1 MSEQKHFDD
10 VLQKPEPNS
19 EFSSHGRGDSH
30 WLHAAEK
37 TKTSVLGFAV
47 ALTFTFSI
55 IELVGFLWGNSLA
68 LIGDAGHMV
77 TDSASLL
84 FALVANKIA
93 QKGADDDHSFGHGR
107 VEVLAAFINGLVM
120 LCVVGWIF
128 FEAVSRIMT
137 PEPVSGLSVMA
148 IAAVGLVI
156 NILVAW
162 SLSRAR
168 KNMNTRAALLHVMG
182 DLLGSVAAIVAGAVI
197 YFGGPT
203 IADPI
208 LSLVVCCLLLHATWE
223 ILRDSTRVLLDS
235 VPEGVNYFSVGRTIE
250 AIPGVNRVHDLHVWT
265 MSPGHGAIQCH
276 VHIESPECW
285 PKILDVL
292 RRQLHEEFQIDH
304 VTVWPVGLAAK
315 VEVWRCRYASS
326 GRLPRG
332 LRRSEGRACGARA
345 RCGEALSGPGFLSCR
360 PGEEPPG
367 SPGKKS
373 CRRRE
378 NSRTMNNRPDSE
390 AARKRRRFS
399 GVCRTSV

>member
-10 VLQKPEPNS
+10 ILQKPEPDA

-47 ALTFTFSI
+47 ALTLTFSV
-55 IELVGFLWGNSLA
+55 IELLGGLWGNSLA

-120 LCVVGWIF
+120 LCVVVWIF

-156 NILVAW
+156 NVLVAW
-162 SLSRAR
+162 SLSRDR

-223 ILRDSTRVLLDS
+223 ILRDSSRVLLDS
-235 VPEGVNYFSVGRTIE
+235 VPEGVNYFSVGRAIE

-292 RRQLHEEFQIDH
+292 RSSCTRSFRSTMSRFSPNGTSAAARM
-304 VTVWPVGLAAK
+304 TVRSAAMRSS
-315 VEVWRCRYASS
+315 ERPAARTSTIPRLRPPHRCSTQ
-326 GRLPRG
+326 
-332 LRRSEGRACGARA
+332 RSC
-345 RCGEALSGPGFLSCR
+345 
-360 PGEEPPG
+360 
-367 SPGKKS
+367 
-373 CRRRE
+373 
-378 NSRTMNNRPDSE
+378 SE
-390 AARKRRRFS
+390 AAPEARQKVMSAPGEFSYNEQIGLNGRRAPRRWRS
-399 GVCRTSV
+399 SPGRTTQLQV

>member
-10 VLQKPEPNS
+10 VFQKPEPNS

-47 ALTFTFSI
+47 ALTLSFSV
-55 IELVGFLWGNSLA
+55 IEFVGGLWGNSLA

-162 SLSRAR
+162 SLSRDR

-304 VTVWPVGLAAK
+304 VTVQPEWDFRGSDEEC
-315 VEVWRCRYASS
+315 EVCRYA
-326 GRLPRG
+326 
-332 LRRSEGRACGARA
+332 E
-345 RCGEALSGPGFLSCR
+345 F
-360 PGEEPPG
+360 
-367 SPGKKS
+367 
-373 CRRRE
+373 
-378 NSRTMNNRPDSE
+378 E
-390 AARKRRRFS
+390 AA
-399 GVCRTSV
+399 CRADFDDPRAAPAAPVLDAEKLL

>member
-10 VLQKPEPNS
+10 VFQKPEPNS

-47 ALTFTFSI
+47 ALTLSFSV
-55 IELVGFLWGNSLA
+55 IELVGGLWGNSLA

-162 SLSRAR
+162 SLSRDR

-182 DLLGSVAAIVAGAVI
+182 DLLGSVAVRRLPTLFSRSSSAACFCMQPGRSSATRRAFFLTACLKASTISASVARSR
-197 YFGGPT
+197 
-203 IADPI
+203 
-208 LSLVVCCLLLHATWE
+208 LSQA
-223 ILRDSTRVLLDS
+223 STAC
-235 VPEGVNYFSVGRTIE
+235 T
-250 AIPGVNRVHDLHVWT
+250 T
-265 MSPGHGAIQCH
+265 C
-276 VHIESPECW
+276 
-285 PKILDVL
+285 
-292 RRQLHEEFQIDH
+292 
-304 VTVWPVGLAAK
+304 T
-315 VEVWRCRYASS
+315 S
-326 GRLPRG
+326 GR
-332 LRRSEGRACGARA
+332 
-345 RCGEALSGPGFLSCR
+345 
-360 PGEEPPG
+360 
-367 SPGKKS
+367 
-373 CRRRE
+373 
-378 NSRTMNNRPDSE
+378 
-390 AARKRRRFS
+390 
-399 GVCRTSV
+399 

>member
-10 VLQKPEPNS
+10 VFQKPEPNS

-47 ALTFTFSI
+47 ALTLSFSV
-55 IELVGFLWGNSLA
+55 IELVGGLWGNSLA

-162 SLSRAR
+162 SLSRDR

-182 DLLGSVAAIVAGAVI
+182 DLLGSVAAPSSTSAVRRLPTRFSRSSSAACFCMQPGRSSATRRAFFLTACLKASTISASVARSR
-197 YFGGPT
+197 
-203 IADPI
+203 
-208 LSLVVCCLLLHATWE
+208 LSQA
-223 ILRDSTRVLLDS
+223 STAC
-235 VPEGVNYFSVGRTIE
+235 T
-250 AIPGVNRVHDLHVWT
+250 T
-265 MSPGHGAIQCH
+265 C
-276 VHIESPECW
+276 
-285 PKILDVL
+285 
-292 RRQLHEEFQIDH
+292 
-304 VTVWPVGLAAK
+304 T
-315 VEVWRCRYASS
+315 S
-326 GRLPRG
+326 GR
-332 LRRSEGRACGARA
+332 
-345 RCGEALSGPGFLSCR
+345 
-360 PGEEPPG
+360 
-367 SPGKKS
+367 
-373 CRRRE
+373 
-378 NSRTMNNRPDSE
+378 
-390 AARKRRRFS
+390 
-399 GVCRTSV
+399 